1 MEGIYRWIEPIAE
14 VWGAG
19 WIEGSLALASADLES
34 LEPDSAVERLTPLFS
49 MDDPNLEIGTLL
61 ARAQRDAGL
70 GSESLVT
77 LRTLART
84 GPLPRSVRRDFA
96 LALAAAGE
104 LEEARRVGLPLLAGD
119 EDHDH
124 ADEELAEAL
133 GEH

>member
-1 MEGIYRWIEPIAE
+1 MTDP
-14 VWGAG
+14 
-19 WIEGSLALASADLES
+19 
-34 LEPDSAVERLTPLFS
+34 LT
-49 MDDPNLEIGTLL
+49 L
-61 ARAQRDAGL
+61 ARDPRTLVRD
-70 GSESLVT
+70 